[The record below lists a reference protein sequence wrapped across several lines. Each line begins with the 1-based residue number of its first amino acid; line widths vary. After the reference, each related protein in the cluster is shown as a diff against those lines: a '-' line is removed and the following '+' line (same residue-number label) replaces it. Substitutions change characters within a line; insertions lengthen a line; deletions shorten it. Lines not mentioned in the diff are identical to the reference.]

1 MKETITLE
9 QYQMFLE
16 LAPTYVLQETAAGIA
31 KKAENLSEDTP
42 EFQALAA
49 MFSML
54 LYEYRLR
61 QVEPLWR
68 KAKRFAIRNS
78 DIIKEVGKVAACIGV
93 GVLLGIEVDGK

>member
-16 LAPTYVLQETAAGIA
+16 LAPTYVLQETGAYIA
-31 KKAENLSEDTP
+31 KTSEHLSENAP
-42 EFQALAA
+42 EFEALAA
-49 MFSML
+49 MLAML
-54 LYEYRLR
+54 FYEIQLR

-78 DIIKEVGKVAACIGV
+78 VAIKEAGKIAACIGV
-93 GVLLGIEVDGK
+93 GVLLGINIDNR